1 MLGKLIKNIRT
12 KKHMTKT
19 KIANEI
25 GVDIGYLTHI
35 ENGDRKP
42 TYKVLTEIC
51 KSLDIPYQKLL
62 ASYSSSVPKEA
73 LEYDVFKYTAEDRLL
88 LIDDINDLH
97 FMKCPPGLNSVSFGI
112 RLNDDSMNKIYDQYS
127 YVFVDFGSSVKPQ
140 EVGLFYYN
148 GQILIRRLFVYAKKY
163 ISLYPDNPKY
173 PIIRVKKDDTFYI
186 IGKIRQ

>member
-35 ENGDRKP
+35 ENGHRKP

-62 ASYSSSVPKEA
+62 ASYDSSVPKEA
-73 LEYDVFKYTAEDRLL
+73 LEYDVFKYTAEDRIL

-127 YVFVDFGSSVKPQ
+127 YVFVDFGSPLKPQ